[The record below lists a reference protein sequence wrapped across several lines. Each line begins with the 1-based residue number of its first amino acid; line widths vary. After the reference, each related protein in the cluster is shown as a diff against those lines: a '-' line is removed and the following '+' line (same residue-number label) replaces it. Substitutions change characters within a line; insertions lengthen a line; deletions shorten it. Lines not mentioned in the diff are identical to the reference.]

1 MYKRILVPTDGSAL
15 SKKAVRSAIQLA
27 ASLGAELVAV
37 HVIPRYPMSFFDGG
51 IAVSRTDVARLEKQW
66 SDRAQELVDDA
77 RKAGSVSGVKV
88 KTVVV
93 QSGAIADAI
102 LRVAARQKCD
112 LIAMA
117 SHGRKGIKR
126 ILLGSETQQ
135 VLTQGQIPT
144 LVLR

>member
-15 SKKAVRSAIQLA
+15 SKKAVRSAIKLA
-27 ASLGAELVAV
+27 ASLGAELVAM
-37 HVIPRYPMSFFDGG
+37 HVVRRYPMSFFDGE
-51 IAVSRTDVARLEKQW
+51 VTMSRADVNRIEKQW
-66 SDRAQELVDDA
+66 SDRAQELVDDV
-77 RKAGSVSGVKV
+77 REAGSANGVKV
-88 KTVVV
+88 KTVVM
-93 QSGAIADAI
+93 QSSTIADAI

>member
-15 SKKAVRSAIQLA
+15 SKKAVRAAIQLA
-27 ASLGAELVAV
+27 AALGAELVAM

-51 IAVSRTDVARLEKQW
+51 IAVSRADVARLEKQW

-77 RKAGSVSGVKV
+77 QKAGLASGVKV
-88 KTVVV
+88 KAIVV
-93 QSGAIADAI
+93 QSSAIADAI
-102 LRVAARQKCD
+102 LRVAAKQKCD
-112 LIAMA
+112 LITMA

-135 VLTQGQIPT
+135 VLTQGSLPV
-144 LVLR
+144 LVLH

>member
-15 SKKAVRSAIQLA
+15 SKKAVRSAIELA
-27 ASLGAELVAV
+27 ASLDAELVAV

-51 IAVSRTDVARLEKQW
+51 IAVSRADVDRLEKQW
-66 SDRAQELVDDA
+66 SDRAQQLVDDA
-77 RKAGSVSGVKV
+77 QKAGASSGVKV
-88 KTVVV
+88 KAMVV
-93 QSGAIADAI
+93 QSSAIADTI
-102 LRVAARQKCD
+102 LRVATKQKCD

-135 VLTQGQIPT
+135 VLTQGHLPV
-144 LVLR
+144 LVMH

>member
-15 SKKAVRSAIQLA
+15 SKKAVRSAIKLA
-27 ASLGAELVAV
+27 ASLGAELVAM
-37 HVIPRYPMSFFDGG
+37 HVVRRYPMSFFDGE
-51 IAVSRTDVARLEKQW
+51 VTMSRADVNRIEKQW
-66 SDRAQELVDDA
+66 SDRAQELVDDV
-77 RKAGSVSGVKV
+77 REAGSANGVKV
-88 KTVVV
+88 KTVVM
-93 QSGAIADAI
+93 QSSTIADAI

-135 VLTQGQIPT
+135 VLTQGHIPT

>member
-1 MYKRILVPTDGSAL
+1 MYQRILVPIDGSAL
-15 SKKAVRSAIQLA
+15 SKKAVRSAVQLA
-27 ASLGAELVAV
+27 ASLGAELVAM
-37 HVIPRYPMSFFDGG
+37 HVVPRYPMSYFDGG
-51 IAVSRTDVARLEKQW
+51 IAVSRADVARLEKQW

-77 RKAGSVSGVKV
+77 KEYGSGRGVKV
-88 KTVVV
+88 KGLVV
-93 QSGAIADAI
+93 QSSAIADAI
-102 LRVAARQKCD
+102 VRVAAKQKCD

-135 VLTQGQIPT
+135 VLAQGSIPT